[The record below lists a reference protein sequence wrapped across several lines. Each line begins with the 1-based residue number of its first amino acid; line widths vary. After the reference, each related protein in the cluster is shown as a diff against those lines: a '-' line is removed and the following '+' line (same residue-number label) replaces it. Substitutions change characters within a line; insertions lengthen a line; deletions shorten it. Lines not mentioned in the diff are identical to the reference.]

1 SGQAAVPQHRTAAAR
16 LLLPGSDPLPR
27 RPRLHARASGDADRQ
42 GKAVPSGAARP
53 DRRWLDPRWP
63 ATAIA
68 EQHFCPVSR
77 RAHRRAR
84 EPIRLVAAGDR
95 VGHASRR
102 AGPFAAAHADPV
114 PAVSQQLHHL
124 GPAHRPDLGL
134 LSWLWRKILSGRE
147 IGGPF
152 RASWAWPVLGLA
164 LSASAVL
171 FSWTAA
177 TFPGEWQ
184 EDYLPNWRI
193 IPTSDDTGKLT
204 KVSLH
209 DWVFNGPVDD
219 TTRRRKSLFSS
230 TLVLPGLNIY
240 EGLNIDDPEK
250 AKWRDFVFRARGDL
264 RGAIFDLASL
274 PKVDF
279 DGAELRGA
287 SFEGAHLQGASLDE
301 AKLQGASLVGSALQG
316 ASLDRAELQGVSLKG
331 AHLEGAS
338 LNAAQLQVA
347 FLVGAQLQG
356 ASLNEAELQGA
367 SLYSARLQGASLDN
381 AQLQG
386 ASLVDAQLQGALLD
400 TTQLQGA
407 SLDRAQLAGADL
419 NAAHLEGASLFHAR
433 LQGALLQAAVLRAT
447 DLSYAYLWR
456 TNRGAR
462 SYVGAHW
469 YVNDVKLS
477 GAQWQPS

>member
-1 SGQAAVPQHRTAAAR
+1 
-16 LLLPGSDPLPR
+16 
-27 RPRLHARASGDADRQ
+27 
-42 GKAVPSGAARP
+42 
-53 DRRWLDPRWP
+53 
-63 ATAIA
+63 
-68 EQHFCPVSR
+68 
-77 RAHRRAR
+77 
-84 EPIRLVAAGDR
+84 
-95 VGHASRR
+95 
-102 AGPFAAAHADPV
+102 
-114 PAVSQQLHHL
+114 
-124 GPAHRPDLGL
+124 
-134 LSWLWRKILSGRE
+134 
-147 IGGPF
+147 
-152 RASWAWPVLGLA
+152 
-164 LSASAVL
+164 
-171 FSWTAA
+171 
-177 TFPGEWQ
+177 FPGEWQ

-250 AKWRDFVFRARGDL
+250 AKWRDFVFRARGRDL

-301 AKLQGASLVGSALQG
+301 AKLQGASLVGSTLQG

-338 LNAAQLQVA
+338 LNA
-347 FLVGAQLQG
+347 
-356 ASLNEAELQGA
+356 
-367 SLYSARLQGASLDN
+367 

-477 GAQWQPS
+477 GAQWQPSSSDEEYQGLRQTMESLPPGRLRDQALDRIRKLD

>member
-1 SGQAAVPQHRTAAAR
+1 RRGLMALLSVRSLLSRGRGGRGDARRSLFRESGQAAVPQHRTAAAR

-27 RPRLHARASGDADRQ
+27 RPRLHARASCDADRQ

-250 AKWRDFVFRARGDL
+250 AKWRDFVFRARGRDL
-264 RGAIFDLASL
+264 RGA
-274 PKVDF
+274 
-279 DGAELRGA
+279 
-287 SFEGAHLQGASLDE
+287 
-301 AKLQGASLVGSALQG
+301 
-316 ASLDRAELQGVSLKG
+316 
-331 AHLEGAS
+331 
-338 LNAAQLQVA
+338 
-347 FLVGAQLQG
+347 
-356 ASLNEAELQGA
+356 
-367 SLYSARLQGASLDN
+367 
-381 AQLQG
+381 
-386 ASLVDAQLQGALLD
+386 
-400 TTQLQGA
+400 
-407 SLDRAQLAGADL
+407 
-419 NAAHLEGASLFHAR
+419 
-433 LQGALLQAAVLRAT
+433 
-447 DLSYAYLWR
+447 
-456 TNRGAR
+456 
-462 SYVGAHW
+462 
-469 YVNDVKLS
+469 
-477 GAQWQPS
+477 

>member
-1 SGQAAVPQHRTAAAR
+1 
-16 LLLPGSDPLPR
+16 
-27 RPRLHARASGDADRQ
+27 
-42 GKAVPSGAARP
+42 
-53 DRRWLDPRWP
+53 
-63 ATAIA
+63 
-68 EQHFCPVSR
+68 
-77 RAHRRAR
+77 
-84 EPIRLVAAGDR
+84 
-95 VGHASRR
+95 
-102 AGPFAAAHADPV
+102 
-114 PAVSQQLHHL
+114 
-124 GPAHRPDLGL
+124 
-134 LSWLWRKILSGRE
+134 
-147 IGGPF
+147 
-152 RASWAWPVLGLA
+152 
-164 LSASAVL
+164 
-171 FSWTAA
+171 
-177 TFPGEWQ
+177 FPGEWQ

-250 AKWRDFVFRARGDL
+250 AKWRDFVFRARGRDL

-301 AKLQGASLVGSALQG
+301 AKLQGASLVGSTLQG

-347 FLVGAQLQG
+347 FLVGAH
-356 ASLNEAELQGA
+356 
-367 SLYSARLQGASLDN
+367 LQGASLDN

-477 GAQWQPS
+477 GAQWQPSSSDEEYQGLRQTMESLPPGRLRDQALDRIRKLDCANPEPTLASCDPSQPPPAEAFVWQKALEDARVDDAAYAKALTKTLKALVCSGREDAPRVLRGMMDLFPSRLEAAGPDAPALVDFIMSKDCPVLTSLTDGDKATLLRIKEDAIKRPGG

>member
-1 SGQAAVPQHRTAAAR
+1 M
-16 LLLPGSDPLPR
+16 
-27 RPRLHARASGDADRQ
+27 
-42 GKAVPSGAARP
+42 
-53 DRRWLDPRWP
+53 
-63 ATAIA
+63 
-68 EQHFCPVSR
+68 
-77 RAHRRAR
+77 
-84 EPIRLVAAGDR
+84 
-95 VGHASRR
+95 
-102 AGPFAAAHADPV
+102 
-114 PAVSQQLHHL
+114 
-124 GPAHRPDLGL
+124 
-134 LSWLWRKILSGRE
+134 
-147 IGGPF
+147 
-152 RASWAWPVLGLA
+152 
-164 LSASAVL
+164 
-171 FSWTAA
+171 
-177 TFPGEWQ
+177 
-184 EDYLPNWRI
+184 
-193 IPTSDDTGKLT
+193 T

-250 AKWRDFVFRARGDL
+250 AKWRDFVFRARGRDL

-301 AKLQGASLVGSALQG
+301 AKLQGASLVGSTLQG

-347 FLVGAQLQG
+347 FLVGAHLQGVSLNEAQLQG
-356 ASLNEAELQGA
+356 ALLVEAQLQGAFLNAAELQGA

-477 GAQWQPS
+477 GAQWQPSSSDEEYQGLRQTMESLPPGRLRDQALDRIRKLDCANPEPTLASCDPSQPPPAEAFVWQKALEDARVDDAAYAKALTKTLKALVCSGREDAPRVLRGMMDLFPSRLEAAGPDAPALVDFIMSKDCPVLTSLTDGDKATLLRIKEDAIKRPGG